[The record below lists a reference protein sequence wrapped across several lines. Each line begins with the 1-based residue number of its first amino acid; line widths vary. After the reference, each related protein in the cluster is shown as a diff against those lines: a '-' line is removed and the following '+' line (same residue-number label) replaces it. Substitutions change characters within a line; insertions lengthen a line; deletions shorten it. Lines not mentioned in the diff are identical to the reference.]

1 MKKEKDK
8 IIPLKNYVY
17 VVIMFLLVGVLV
29 FVLRAWYRNYKEY
42 KLQTPVISGQI
53 QEIDINEIKEYI
65 TEHDDF
71 FIYIGVAKDENCR
84 ELESDLVPVLNGR
97 NIKSDTIYL
106 NMSNISNDKEML
118 KEKLSILGY
127 NYNSASYPMFL
138 IVRDKKIMSAVYRNN
153 NIISIGDI
161 EQILDENEIGE

>member
-1 MKKEKDK
+1 
-8 IIPLKNYVY
+8 
-17 VVIMFLLVGVLV
+17 
-29 FVLRAWYRNYKEY
+29 
-42 KLQTPVISGQI
+42 
-53 QEIDINEIKEYI
+53 
-65 TEHDDF
+65 
-71 FIYIGVAKDENCR
+71 
-84 ELESDLVPVLNGR
+84 
-97 NIKSDTIYL
+97 
-106 NMSNISNDKEML
+106 MSNISNDKEML